1 MEELIDIYRELN
13 MISSL
18 TDRLRYSF
26 EPHSIT
32 GLRGTRG
39 LNPEVEPDYREL
51 SLEEI
56 DDIEQDICKIKTYI
70 ESDMTVFIKDTVE
83 TIDKAT
89 EKLLHQYGIT
99 RDNAHEFKD
108 RINIDMIYG
117 PEYTRRRYFLD
128 GKYIG
133 TVRSHVDTDFED
145 LHAEFVVKIIHEDK
159 ER

>member
-1 MEELIDIYRELN
+1 MKKLIDIYRELN
-13 MISSL
+13 MTSSL

-32 GLRGTRG
+32 GLRGIRG
-39 LNPEVEPDYREL
+39 LDPDVEPDYRKL
-51 SLEEI
+51 SLKEMAN
-56 DDIEQDICKIKTYI
+56 IEQDK
-70 ESDMTVFIKDTVE
+70 SDMTVFIKDTVE

-108 RINIDMIYG
+108 RIDIDTIYG
-117 PEYTRRRYFLD
+117 PEYTKRMYYLD

-133 TVRSHVDTDFED
+133 TVRSYIDYDFED
-145 LHAEFVVKIIHEDK
+145 LHAEFVIEIIHEDK
-159 ER
+159 VR

>member
-1 MEELIDIYRELN
+1 MEKLIDIYRELN
-13 MISSL
+13 MTSNL

-26 EPHSIT
+26 KPHSIT
-32 GLRGTRG
+32 GLRGIRG
-39 LNPEVEPDYREL
+39 LDPDVEPDYRKL
-51 SLEEI
+51 SLEEMAN
-56 DDIEQDICKIKTYI
+56 IEQDICKIKTYI

-89 EKLLHQYGIT
+89 EKLFHQYGIT

-108 RINIDMIYG
+108 RIDIDMIYG

-145 LHAEFVVKIIHEDK
+145 LHAEFVVEIIHEDK

>member
-1 MEELIDIYRELN
+1 MEEFIDIYRELN
-13 MISSL
+13 TISSL

-26 EPHSIT
+26 EPYSIT

-39 LNPEVEPDYREL
+39 LDPDVEPDYREL

-56 DDIEQDICKIKTYI
+56 DDIEHDIRKIKTYI

-83 TIDKAT
+83 TIDKAS
-89 EKLLHQYGIT
+89 ERLLCQYGIT

-108 RINIDMIYG
+108 RIDIDMFYG

-145 LHAEFVVKIIHEDK
+145 LHAEFVVEIIHEDK

>member
-26 EPHSIT
+26 EPLSIT
-32 GLRGTRG
+32 GLRGTRD
-39 LNPEVEPDYREL
+39 LDPDVEPDYREL
-51 SLEEI
+51 PLEEM
-56 DDIEQDICKIKTYI
+56 DICKIKTYI

-83 TIDKAT
+83 TIDKAS
-89 EKLLHQYGIT
+89 ERWLCQYGIT

-108 RINIDMIYG
+108 RIDIDMIYG

-145 LHAEFVVKIIHEDK
+145 LHAEFVVEIIHEDK

>member
-1 MEELIDIYRELN
+1 MEKLIDIYRELN
-13 MISSL
+13 MTSSL

-32 GLRGTRG
+32 GLRGIRG
-39 LNPEVEPDYREL
+39 LDPDVEPDYRKL
-51 SLEEI
+51 SLEEMA
-56 DDIEQDICKIKTYI
+56 ICKIKTYI

-108 RINIDMIYG
+108 RIDIDMIYG

-133 TVRSHVDTDFED
+133 TVRSHVDTDFEN
-145 LHAEFVVKIIHEDK
+145 LHAEFVVEIIHEDK

>member
-1 MEELIDIYRELN
+1 MEKLIDIYRELN

-32 GLRGTRG
+32 GLRGIRG
-39 LNPEVEPDYREL
+39 LDPDVEPDYRKL
-51 SLEEI
+51 SLEEM
-56 DDIEQDICKIKTYI
+56 DICKIKTYI

-89 EKLLHQYGIT
+89 EKLFHQYGIT

-108 RINIDMIYG
+108 RIDIDMIYG

-133 TVRSHVDTDFED
+133 TVRSHVDTDFENS
-145 LHAEFVVKIIHEDK
+145 HAEFVVEIIHEDK